1 MSIGEPAIVM
11 LAMSSFVGFAYTVR
25 VIANAVVKHREQDR
39 KIAELGAVAVSD
51 ERLARI
57 ESAVEAIAIEV
68 ERISEGQRFTTRLL
82 TEQPHHPSLS
92 LPRPGKFDTPH

>member
-1 MSIGEPAIVM
+1 M
-11 LAMSSFVGFAYTVR
+11 LGMSSFAVFGYTVR
-25 VIANAVVKHREQDR
+25 TIANVILRRREQDGR
-39 KIAELGAVAVSD
+39 VAESGAAAVTE

-57 ESAVEAIAIEV
+57 EAAVESIAIEV

-82 TEQPHHPSLS
+82 TEQKQPAPIA